1 MNAMK
6 VNRTLLCERES
17 LTADLADL
25 APMCTHSAKE
35 TLGMWLEDMADMS
48 TANTELENDGSVVLL
63 GNSSFCGG
71 KLTTVATDETKWS
84 EHEDTAPE
92 VNQRLWKFVHVYHS
106 EGWREE
112 T

>member
-1 MNAMK
+1 
-6 VNRTLLCERES
+6 
-17 LTADLADL
+17 
-25 APMCTHSAKE
+25 
-35 TLGMWLEDMADMS
+35 MWLEDMADMS

-92 VNQRLWKFVHVYHS
+92 VNQRLWKFVHVCHS